1 MWEANIMYNK
11 YMDLSIPCGNLQCA
25 IEALENGA
33 DSVYFGLSEFSA
45 RKGAENF
52 SFDDL
57 RRIKQYAVAHNKK
70 IYVAFNTIV
79 NDSDM
84 KRAYRLLKQIDFVG
98 IDGLIVQDFGI
109 VNLCKREFPHISLHA
124 STQMA
129 VLNTEGVLAL
139 KKLGFSRVVLARE
152 LSLKQIEKIR
162 NDVKD
167 IELKVFIHGALCYS
181 ISGLCYASFALSNG
195 ETSANKGS
203 CTGVCRW
210 PFMQCNS
217 KTSSAAFSLSDV
229 ESDKHIIQRLQAIGV
244 DALKVEGRL
253 KNSLYAKNAA
263 LYYRAILDDKS
274 DEEIEQRR
282 ENLECAF
289 ARKTSKGYFYGLE
302 SSSDLNCSDYVG
314 HRGYRIGTFITENK
328 VKLTLSLSLHD
339 GLFYLD
345 KNRKPQK
352 FASNFKNA
360 RNGDIITIKDA
371 NGAINSP
378 LYKTKKSDEN
388 EKAFSKNSY
397 KMYMKPIDITFKIE
411 SDRVFVNEYEFTVQI
426 QKATKKQ
433 NLEQNL
439 KTMFTTAEG
448 LFSIGGF
455 EIVNLTSFDNDEI
468 FIPLSLL
475 KKIKN
480 EFYEAENKKLET
492 DFSSPYTPP
501 HLEPTNTDNN
511 GSEMAENIS
520 SITSVIPS
528 ITPIRKPTKK
538 NITPAIKNITTVIIN
553 NIADLLPFLNGENND
568 KKSIT
573 VSPLMNIANREA
585 VQFFR
590 NIFAFYNLTLL
601 SSFEECGDG
610 INGFVEDATSHLKE
624 FPIFTSLSNLPKPG
638 VYTTTFKGKTY
649 TLRVISANGLVKTY
663 IL

>member
-1 MWEANIMYNK
+1 
-11 YMDLSIPCGNLQCA
+11 MDLSIPASGLQSA

-52 SFDDL
+52 SFEDL
-57 RRIKQYAVAHNKK
+57 RRIKQYAVSHNKK

-79 NDSDM
+79 GDSDM
-84 KRAYRLLKQIDFVG
+84 ERAYHLLKQIDFIG

-109 VNLCKREFPHISLHA
+109 VNLCKREFPSIPLHA

-152 LSLKQIEKIR
+152 LSLRQIEKIR

-181 ISGLCYASFALSNG
+181 ISGLCYASFALTNG

-203 CTGVCRW
+203 CAGICRW
-210 PFMQCNS
+210 PFMQCNN
-217 KTSSAAFSLSDV
+217 KTSSAAFSLADV
-229 ESDKHIIQRLQAIGV
+229 ESDKHIIQKLQAIGI

-253 KNSLYAKNAA
+253 KNSLYAKNAS
-263 LYYRAILDDKS
+263 LYYRAILDNKS

-289 ARKTSKGYFYGLE
+289 ARKTSKGYFYHSE
-302 SSSDLNCSDYVG
+302 NHDELNCSDYVG
-314 HRGYRIGTFITENK
+314 HRGYKIGTFITESK
-328 VKLTLSLSLHD
+328 VKLTSSLSLHD

-345 KNRKPQK
+345 KNGKPQK
-352 FASNFKNA
+352 CASTVKKA
-360 RNGDIITIKDA
+360 KSGDIITIKSA
-371 NGAINSP
+371 NSAIDSP

-388 EKAFSKNSY
+388 EKAFNKSSY
-397 KMYMKPIDITFKIE
+397 KIYMKPIDITFRIE
-411 SDRVFVNEYEFTVQI
+411 GDKVFVNEYEFTAPI

-439 KTMFTTAEG
+439 KAMFTTAEG
-448 LFSIGGF
+448 LLSIGGL
-455 EIVNLTSFDNDEI
+455 EIINHTSFDSDAI

-480 EFYEAENKKLET
+480 EFYEAENKKAEA

-501 HLEPTNTDNN
+501 QLEPIKGEIIADETT
-511 GSEMAENIS
+511 ENIS
-520 SITSVIPS
+520 SITDVIP
-528 ITPIRKPTKK
+528 
-538 NITPAIKNITTVIIN
+538 NITPAVKPTNQNTTTAIKNITSVIIN
-553 NIADLLPFLNGENND
+553 NVADLLPFLNGEKQDQTNV
-568 KKSIT
+568 II
-573 VSPLMNIANREA
+573 SPLMNIANREA
-585 VQFFR
+585 VKFFR
-590 NIFAFYNLTLL
+590 NIFASNNLTLQ
-601 SSFEECGDG
+601 SSLEECGDG
-610 INGFVEDATSHLKE
+610 IKGFVEDSTSHLKD
-624 FPIFTSLSNLPKPG
+624 FPIFTSMANLPKEG
-638 VYTTTFKGKTY
+638 TYTTTFKGKTY
-649 TLRVISANGLVKTY
+649 TLKVISENGLAKTY
-663 IL
+663 LL